1 MISLRPSVREGHA
14 VKTDTISIV
23 EAAYDLQGDTRAWL
37 SRLLDHVAPKLD
49 RGLGVGVSV
58 YGPGVRPEEAL
69 VDTRGVDASR
79 RDAAKVMITAY
90 PDLFRRLML
99 EPGPACTTAAEK
111 MGLTEEQTR
120 SWRPYVEFVHSVGIR
135 DYVAVV
141 SRDASGY
148 AVFFSAASP
157 DGRRPTRYDRAL
169 WNRIATH
176 ISAGAR
182 LSRASPGLQPGDV
195 AAGAEAVLSPSG
207 AIAHAEPQAQGAGSR
222 EAIRRAARAIDRA
235 RSKAR
240 GNDDEA
246 LDLWLGLVSGRWS
259 LVDRFDTD
267 GRRFLVAC
275 RNDPQVNDPRALTLR
290 ERQVLAYSAMGHPLK
305 LIAYSL
311 GLSVSTVSARRT
323 QAMRK
328 LGLRTQAD
336 VVGLFAPRRPAQG

>member
-1 MISLRPSVREGHA
+1 
-14 VKTDTISIV
+14 VKTDAISIV

-37 SRLLDHVAPKLD
+37 SRLVAQAAPKLD
-49 RGLGVGVSV
+49 RGLGVGVSMF
-58 YGPGVRPEEAL
+58 GPGIRPEEAL
-69 VDTRGVDASR
+69 VDTCGVDDRR
-79 RDAAKVMITAY
+79 RDAAKVMIAAY

-111 MGLTEEQTR
+111 MGLTPEQTR
-120 SWRPYVEFVHSVGIR
+120 GWRPYVEFVHQVGIR

-141 SRDASGY
+141 ARDGSGH
-148 AVFFSAASP
+148 AVFLSAASP
-157 DGRRPTRYDRAL
+157 DGRRPTGYERTL

-182 LSRASPGLQPGDV
+182 LGRATHGLPPGNV

-207 AIAHAEPQAQGAGSR
+207 AIAHAEPQAQGAGPR

-235 RSKAR
+235 RSRAR
-240 GNDDEA
+240 SDDDEA

-275 RNDPQVNDPRALTLR
+275 RNDPQVTDPRALTLR

-311 GLSVSTVSARRT
+311 GLSVSTVSSQRAS
-323 QAMRK
+323 AMRK

-336 VVGLFAPRRPAQG
+336 VVSLFAPRSPAEG

>member
-1 MISLRPSVREGHA
+1 
-14 VKTDTISIV
+14 VKADAISIV

-37 SRLLDHVAPKLD
+37 SRLLEQAAPKLD
-49 RGLGVGVSV
+49 RGLGVGISM

-69 VDTRGVDASR
+69 VDTWRVDDSR
-79 RDAAKVMITAY
+79 KDAARVMIAKY

-111 MGLTEEQTR
+111 MGLTVEETQ
-120 SWRPYVEFVHSVGIR
+120 SWSPYVEFVHAVGIR
-135 DYVAVV
+135 DYCAVV
-141 SRDASGY
+141 SRDAAGY
-148 AVFFSAASP
+148 AVFLSAASP
-157 DGRRPTRYDRAL
+157 DGRRPTRHDRAL

-182 LSRASPGLQPGDV
+182 LSRTTDGLPPRDV
-195 AAGAEAVLSPSG
+195 AEGAEAVLSPSG
-207 AIAHAEPQAQGAGSR
+207 SIAHAEPQAQGTGAR

-235 RSKAR
+235 RSKVR
-240 GNDDEA
+240 VNEDEA

-290 ERQVLAYSAMGHPLK
+290 ERQVLTYSAMGHPLK
-305 LIAYSL
+305 LIAYTL
-311 GLSVSTVSARRT
+311 GLSLSTVSAQRAK
-323 QAMRK
+323 AMRK

-336 VVGLFAPRRPAQG
+336 VAKLFASGSPKEG

>member
-1 MISLRPSVREGHA
+1 
-14 VKTDTISIV
+14 VKTDAISIV
-23 EAAYDLQGDTRAWL
+23 EAAYDLQGDRRAWV
-37 SRLLDHVAPKLD
+37 SRLLDRAAPKLD
-49 RGLGVGVSV
+49 RGLGVGISM

-69 VDTRGVDASR
+69 VGTRGVDTGR
-79 RDAAKVMITAY
+79 QDAARVMIAAY

-111 MGLTEEQTR
+111 MGLTTEQTL
-120 SWRPYVEFVHSVGIR
+120 SWRPYVEFVHAVGIR

-141 SRDASGY
+141 SRDVSGH
-148 AVFFSAASP
+148 AVFLSAASP
-157 DGRRPTRYDRAL
+157 DGRRPTRYERTL

-182 LSRASPGLQPGDV
+182 LWRGAQGPLPGDV

-207 AIAHAEPQAQGAGSR
+207 AIAHAEPQAQGAGSL
-222 EAIRRAARAIDRA
+222 EAIRRAARDIDRA
-235 RSKAR
+235 RSRAR
-240 GNDDEA
+240 GDDDEA

-259 LVDRFDTD
+259 LVDRFDND

-275 RNDPQVNDPRALTLR
+275 RNDPQVSDPRALTLR
-290 ERQVLAYSAMGHPLK
+290 ERQVLAYVAMGQPLK

-311 GLSVSTVSARRT
+311 GLSVSAVSGLRT
-323 QAMRK
+323 RAMRK

-336 VVGLFAPRRPAQG
+336 IVSLFAPSEQEG